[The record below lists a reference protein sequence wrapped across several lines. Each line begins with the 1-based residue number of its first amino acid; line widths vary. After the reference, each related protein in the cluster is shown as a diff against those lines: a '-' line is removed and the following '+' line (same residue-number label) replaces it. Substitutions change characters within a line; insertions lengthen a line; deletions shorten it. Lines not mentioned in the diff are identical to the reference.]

1 MSGRRWSGDPTIS
14 RPPTRHNANGVPGGA
29 INSDEVEDED
39 NLPDVSDSPHP
50 APPQATRT
58 PPYSQPMNSHPSAL
72 LDHLSMEVGPSS
84 SPSRPVV
91 PVQRSAS
98 PLPDQSHVH
107 FSVPQNLMT
116 ACLQLLQAQAQQSKL
131 KIDYLRRRE
140 EREEK
145 ESSMRQ
151 ELERRRFE
159 REQTDRE
166 NNKESGMRQRAQLA
180 MELMGNPIVDT
191 SVRQAAVDY
200 LKKLLATD

>member
-1 MSGRRWSGDPTIS
+1 
-14 RPPTRHNANGVPGGA
+14 
-29 INSDEVEDED
+29 
-39 NLPDVSDSPHP
+39 
-50 APPQATRT
+50 
-58 PPYSQPMNSHPSAL
+58 
-72 LDHLSMEVGPSS
+72 
-84 SPSRPVV
+84 
-91 PVQRSAS
+91 
-98 PLPDQSHVH
+98 
-107 FSVPQNLMT
+107 MT